1 MKKLR
6 FFKLRDTVIMAT
18 QLKQLFRKR
27 SQTAVTIQRIARGF
41 LARRT
46 LFEQKVWKYVMK
58 RYYYYYHC
66 YDYHHHFIM
75 IVKICKNNSKEIPT
89 LYAKEEKKELYFA
102 IE

>member
-27 SQTAVTIQRIARGF
+27 NTTVIQIQRIARGY

-46 LFEQKVWKYVMK
+46 LFEQKVWQYIMK
-58 RYYYYYHC
+58 R
-66 YDYHHHFIM
+66 
-75 IVKICKNNSKEIPT
+75 
-89 LYAKEEKKELYFA
+89 
-102 IE
+102 

>member
-27 SQTAVTIQRIARGF
+27 SNTAISIQRIARGY

-46 LFEQKVWKYVMK
+46 LFEQKVWQYIMK
-58 RYYYYYHC
+58 R
-66 YDYHHHFIM
+66 
-75 IVKICKNNSKEIPT
+75 
-89 LYAKEEKKELYFA
+89 
-102 IE
+102 